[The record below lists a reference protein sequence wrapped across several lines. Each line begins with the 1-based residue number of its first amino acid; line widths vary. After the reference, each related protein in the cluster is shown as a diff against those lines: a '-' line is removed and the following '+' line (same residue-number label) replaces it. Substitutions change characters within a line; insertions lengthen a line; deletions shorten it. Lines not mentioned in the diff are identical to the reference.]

1 MATNE
6 QRKEWKRI
14 GLCSCCG
21 KRRPVEGGLTC
32 QECRDRYKANRDYK
46 REHGICVKCGKNRV
60 APNRKYCD
68 DCLEWRRERYQAEKQ
83 NPERIDAI
91 RLRDKRR
98 REQRKEDNLC
108 VWCGKPVFENHTLC
122 YECLTSMRNR
132 ARRNRAFAKE
142 YKGA

>member
-21 KRRPVEGGLTC
+21 KRRLVDGGLTC

-60 APNRKYCD
+60 APNRKYCLFYPIGHD
-68 DCLEWRRERYQAEKQ
+68 LYVKGMFHRYENKKRVNISVKLVNYKNLTGIEAWNILSGKVISESM
-83 NPERIDAI
+83 ILDAWNKLGL
-91 RLRDKRR
+91 RLGFMTPILKDL
-98 REQRKEDNLC
+98 N
-108 VWCGKPVFENHTLC
+108 
-122 YECLTSMRNR
+122 
-132 ARRNRAFAKE
+132 
-142 YKGA
+142 